1 MDRPEF
7 HRLAERELNEAA
19 QYYDGEEPRLG
30 SSFLQEVDRC
40 LQSIEA
46 QPEAG
51 VILRGSVRRRLLR
64 RFPYALLYKIQ
75 PSGIRILAVM
85 NLKRRPTYWVGRE

>member
-19 QYYDGEEPRLG
+19 QYYDREEPGLG
-30 SSFLQEVDRC
+30 SSFLQEVGRC
-40 LQSIEA
+40 LESIEA
-46 QPEAG
+46 QPEEGA
-51 VILRGSVRRRLLR
+51 ILRGSVRRRLLR
-64 RFPYALLYKIQ
+64 RFPYALLYRIK

-85 NLKRRPTYWVGRE
+85 NLRRRPSYWVGRE

>member
-19 QYYDGEEPRLG
+19 QYYDGEEPGLG

-64 RFPYALLYKIQ
+64 RFPYAFLYKIQ